1 MVNERGFL
9 RRLLKA
15 VPALR
20 GEWDRARAVYEQN
33 RGVGLRAPTPGSFLI
48 GLAFSTVHRWVEG
61 DAEAGDRLRAL
72 LAFLENE
79 AADPETA
86 EFAARF
92 VSCLPDPGERDSAV
106 LDLLGPRL
114 RELKNEQVRRDDES
128 VSPAVVAFL
137 HRLADEIPFLR
148 QQVLEH
154 FEEYRNPLGHV
165 VVGGLVPEVCA
176 RYAGGEVELIR
187 PLLAFLEREFEQNP
201 DVDNVIAVS
210 FVEMLPSPDQPGAG
224 IEHALGPKLRAE
236 LDRQRTWH
244 P

>member
-9 RRLLKA
+9 RRLFKA

-20 GEWDRARAVYEQN
+20 GEWDRAQAVYVQN
-33 RGVGLRAPTPGSFLI
+33 KSAGLRPLTPGSFLI
-48 GLAFSTVHRWVEG
+48 GLGFGTVHSWAEG
-61 DAEAGDRLRAL
+61 GAEAGDQLRAL

-86 EFAARF
+86 EFVGRF

-106 LDLLGPRL
+106 LELLGPRL
-114 RELKNEQVRRDDES
+114 RELKDEQVRREDES

-137 HRLADEIPFLR
+137 RRLADEVPFLR

-154 FEEYRNPLGHV
+154 FGEYRNPLGHV
-165 VVGGLVPEVCA
+165 VVGGLVREVCD
-176 RYAGGEVELIR
+176 RYADGQVDLIR
-187 PLLAFLEREFEQNP
+187 PLLAFLEREFEQDP

-210 FVEMLPSPDQPGAG
+210 FVEMLPAPGQPGAG

-236 LDRQRTWH
+236 LNRQRAWR